1 MTDETHIKPQS
12 QPKPQPQVPL
22 VPKLKRESKVTP
34 TTQKGAKLSPRFKK
48 QKKVKKPVIGEVFNL
63 YKKKSDTPLQTIERF
78 KTMNPKYGGVKMTYA
93 GRLDPMAEGV
103 LVVLAGE
110 KNKERDAYTGLDKD
124 YTFEF
129 ILGVETDTYD
139 VLGLITNHTD
149 PKAPIKNITIT
160 AIKNAAK
167 KYTGTFQQLYPAYS
181 SKVIDGTPLF
191 DLARQGKVGGTE
203 SAIAL
208 PTHPVTATRLEI
220 VGSRTMSRED
230 FKKEITRAIG
240 FVKGDFRQEETIA
253 LWNKYLEGDAPEM
266 LTIFKGELSCGS
278 GFYVRQLVADIG
290 KDLGMGAVTTAIVR
304 TRVGEYRIQK

>member
-1 MTDETHIKPQS
+1 MTDETPKAPQL
-12 QPKPQPQVPL
+12 QPKPQPQAPA

-34 TTQKGAKLSPRFKK
+34 ATLKGARLSPRFKK
-48 QKKVKKPVIGEVFNL
+48 QKVVKKPVIGQVFNL

-78 KTMNPKYGGVKMTYA
+78 MTMNPKYSGVKMTYA

-139 VLGLITNHTD
+139 VLGLITDHTD
-149 PKAPIKNITIT
+149 PKAPIKNITLT
-160 AIKNAAK
+160 AVKNAAK
-167 KYTGTFQQLYPAYS
+167 KYAGTFDQSYPAYS

-191 DLARQGKVGGTE
+191 DLARQGKIGAEGSE
-203 SAIAL
+203 IAL
-208 PTHPVTATRLEI
+208 PKHSVTATRLEI
-220 VGSRTMSRED
+220 VGSRSMPREE

-253 LWNKYLEGDAPEM
+253 RWNKYLEGDAPET

-290 KDLGMGAVTTAIVR
+290 KDLGVGAVTTAIIR
-304 TRVGEYRIQK
+304 TRVGEYTIQK